1 MSRYYDYDPTTG
13 LHEIQDWDGERVT
26 VHQYEDVEPLIEQNK
41 RAVQLGLAD
50 SGIKKGMFLYA
61 RIPMTVVLE
70 MKKKGL
76 DVFDKNVSARRL
88 EQEINQNYPYLKVTS
103 KNAN

>member
-1 MSRYYDYDPTTG
+1 MSRYFDYDPITG
-13 LHEIQDWDGERVT
+13 LSEIQDWDGERVT

-41 RAVQLGLAD
+41 RSQQLGLAD
-50 SGIKKGMFLYA
+50 SGIKKGLFLYA

-70 MKKKGL
+70 LKKKGL

-88 EQEINQNYPYLKVTS
+88 EREIDRNYPYLKVTT
-103 KNAN
+103 KTAN

>member
-1 MSRYYDYDPTTG
+1 MQS
-13 LHEIQDWDGERVT
+13 WDDTRVT

-41 RAVQLGLAD
+41 RAAQLGLTD
-50 SGIKKGMFLYA
+50 SGIKKGLFLYA
-61 RIPMTVVLE
+61 RIPMTVVMEL
-70 MKKKGL
+70 KKKGL